1 MDAAS
6 THPLGGRPASCTGGG
21 GVGVGVG
28 GGGGGGVGG
37 GGGRMPGGPGSSS
50 PQQFCLR
57 WHNHQASLLSSLPL
71 LLDQSHLTDV
81 TLMAEGQKIK
91 AHRVVLSACSTFFSE
106 LFRTLDG
113 AQYPVVV
120 LPGASYHAV
129 AALITFMYS
138 GEVNVYEAQ
147 ISVLLSLAETLGIKG
162 LADFNGNPNKSST
175 PSTEAS
181 SSRDSDVPSPYH
193 SMKVSS
199 PVDNY
204 FARPYA
210 FGSDMFEMRNNATQA
225 LNLITNT
232 GGSNGTSNNSSTTP
246 GASAPSHLNDGFS
259 GSTSNAAHTI
269 VANLASK
276 SNDLY
281 ARFEAERNE
290 QLSAEALCKMNEL
303 NLHAENAILKEKQ
316 HHLNRSVTPVRSVY
330 AQQQQQHSHSPHATG
345 SDNRSIVESAMFGNF
360 GNDNSRECKLSNGPL
375 LLGMKLKEEDLSDS
389 IHQLNQSYGSVPSTP
404 TPQTP
409 GLEDAAG
416 RVTQS
421 TTTTRKTL
429 NSQDT
434 ATNKRKKLE
443 QIAENLFETL
453 KQSTEGS
460 KLPLH
465 LFSKPPTVT
474 PVSST
479 QNPYL
484 AHHFLTNESA
494 SKTPE
499 NFSLESSHPNSAS
512 NTNTRASP
520 IATATSIGTA
530 ASPTTATSG
539 SLLSLTPSPGS
550 ANENL
555 IKTLHITH
563 PSQVAALQQQSSQQ
577 PATQKPPSS
586 KLYATCVICN
596 KQLSNQYNLRVH
608 LETHQNVRY
617 ACQVCSHVSRS
628 KDALR
633 KHVSYRH
640 PGTPSPCD
648 PDTKRKRSKG
658 NSYSQLAKQDGLA
671 EQQAAAILNHQQQ
684 QQQQQASN
692 LLANLTSQGPLP
704 SFLQSIAAHHK
715 SAALLFNQTASVAAL
730 AQAAGCNQATSTTT
744 TTPADPGTTPS
755 NVSTTAGGK
764 RDSAAT
770 GSAGESGDEPK
781 MSTEY
786 KAVDSKSD
794 DLSATKQSD
803 KDI

>member
-6 THPLGGRPASCTGGG
+6 THPLGGRPGSCTGGG
-21 GVGVGVG
+21 VGSG
-28 GGGGGGVGG
+28 GGGSG
-37 GGGRMPGGPGSSS
+37 GGGRLPGGAAGSSS

-162 LADFNGNPNKSST
+162 LADFNSNPNKSST

-199 PVDNY
+199 PVDNF

-210 FGSDMFEMRNNATQA
+210 FGSEMFEMRNNAQA
-225 LNLITNT
+225 LNLITNS
-232 GGSNGTSNNSSTTP
+232 GGSNG
-246 GASAPSHLNDGFS
+246 GASATNHHNDGYS
-259 GSTSNAAHTI
+259 GNSSNSNATAC
-269 VANLASK
+269 AGNLSSK
-276 SNDLY
+276 SLTSGDLY

-290 QLSAEALCKMNEL
+290 QLSAEALSKMNEL
-303 NLHAENAILKEKQ
+303 NLHVENAMLHEEKQ
-316 HHLNRSVTPVRSVY
+316 HHLNRSSTPLRSAY
-330 AQQQQQHSHSPHATG
+330 SHQQQHQTAVGESRTIA
-345 SDNRSIVESAMFGNF
+345 ESAMFGNF
-360 GNDNSRECKLSNGPL
+360 SNDNARDSKLSNGPL

-409 GLEDAAG
+409 GLEDAG
-416 RVTQS
+416 RVTQ

-429 NSQDT
+429 SSQDT
-434 ATNKRKKLE
+434 ATSKRKKLE
-443 QIAENLFETL
+443 QITENLFQTL
-453 KQSTEGS
+453 KGG

-465 LFSKPPTVT
+465 LFNKPPTVT
-474 PVSST
+474 PVSNT

-499 NFSLESSHPNSAS
+499 NFSLESSHPNAAS

-530 ASPTTATSG
+530 SSPTTPTPG
-539 SLLSLTPSPGS
+539 SLLALAPSPVGS

-563 PSQVAALQQQSSQQ
+563 PSQVVALQQQQSSPQQ
-577 PATQKPPSS
+577 PSTQKPPSS

-658 NSYSQLAKQDGLA
+658 TSYSQLAKQDGLA
-671 EQQAAAILNHQQQ
+671 EQQAVAILNHQQQQQ

-704 SFLQSIAAHHK
+704 SLLQSFAAHHK

-730 AQAAGCNQATSTTT
+730 AQSAVN
-744 TTPADPGTTPS
+744 PAIS
-755 NVSTTAGGK
+755 STTAI
-764 RDSAAT
+764 ST
-770 GSAGESGDEPK
+770 GSESTGSPSNIPTGGIKREPTAGSSESGEPK
-781 MSTEY
+781 S
-786 KAVDSKSD
+786 DSKLSD
-794 DLSATKQSD
+794 TKPDDPTVTKQSD

>member
-6 THPLGGRPASCTGGG
+6 THPLGGRPGSCTGGG
-21 GVGVGVG
+21 VGSAG
-28 GGGGGGVGG
+28 GGGGG
-37 GGGRMPGGPGSSS
+37 GGGRMPGGAAGSSS

-162 LADFNGNPNKSST
+162 LADFNSNPNKSST
-175 PSTEAS
+175 PSTDAS

-199 PVDNY
+199 PVDNF

-210 FGSDMFEMRNNATQA
+210 FGSDMFEMRNNAQA
-225 LNLITNT
+225 LNLITNP
-232 GGSNGTSNNSSTTP
+232 GGSNGGSNGGASGANHPTDGYSANSSNGSST
-246 GASAPSHLNDGFS
+246 GACNTIA
-259 GSTSNAAHTI
+259 GS
-269 VANLASK
+269 LASK
-276 SNDLY
+276 SLTSSDLY

-290 QLSAEALCKMNEL
+290 QLSAETLCKMTEL
-303 NLHAENAILKEKQ
+303 NLHAESALLKEKQ
-316 HHLNRSVTPVRSVY
+316 HHLHRASTPIRSAY
-330 AQQQQQHSHSPHATG
+330 AHQQQHHQSAG
-345 SDNRSIVESAMFGNF
+345 GEGRSLVDSAMFGNF
-360 GNDNSRECKLSNGPL
+360 GNENARDCKLPNGPL

-389 IHQLNQSYGSVPSTP
+389 IHQLNQQSYGSVPSTP

-409 GLEDAAG
+409 GLDDAG
-416 RVTQS
+416 RVTQA
-421 TTTTRKTL
+421 TTTRKALST
-429 NSQDT
+429 QDT

-443 QIAENLFETL
+443 QITENLLETL
-453 KQSTEGS
+453 KQSSEGG

-474 PVSST
+474 PVSNT
-479 QNPYL
+479 PNPYL

-499 NFSLESSHPNSAS
+499 NFSLESSHPNAAC

-530 ASPTTATSG
+530 ASPTTTPG
-539 SLLSLTPSPGS
+539 SLLALAPSPGS

-563 PSQVAALQQQSSQQ
+563 PSQVVALQQQSPQVPS
-577 PATQKPPSS
+577 TQKPPSS

-658 NSYSQLAKQDGLA
+658 TSYSQLAKQDGLA
-671 EQQAAAILNHQQQ
+671 EQQAAALLSHQQQ

-704 SFLQSIAAHHK
+704 SLLQTFAAHHK

-730 AQAAGCNQATSTTT
+730 AQSATS
-744 TTPADPGTTPS
+744 
-755 NVSTTAGGK
+755 ST
-764 RDSAAT
+764 AAT
-770 GSAGESGDEPK
+770 SATEPTGSPGSVPSTGIKREPTGSESGAQ
-781 MSTEY
+781 
-786 KAVDSKSD
+786 KADGKSNDSKTD
-794 DLSATKQSD
+794 DATVTKQSD